1 MSPLLRNVLGRT
13 GLVSLVVALC
23 VGPALAQIPDE
34 FKNLKVLPKDISK
47 QELVGVMKN
56 FSGALG
62 VRCNFCH
69 VPGPTPGSLEGMDF
83 ASDEPEHKEAARA
96 MMKMVH
102 EINTNLIPAAGMDDP
117 LQVRCVT
124 CHRGVAEPQTL
135 NALLLEEVDEKGIPA
150 AETRYREL
158 RDQYYGSDSYDF
170 SPGVLADV
178 AGDLAQQKG
187 DVEGAVMIA
196 KLNLEF
202 YPEDVQTLVLLG
214 QLYNQQGN
222 TDAAVESLEKALAL
236 EPDNRWAKQ
245 ALDKIRAGQ

>member
-1 MSPLLRNVLGRT
+1 MSPLFRNLLGRT
-13 GLVSLVVALC
+13 AIASLVVVLC

-69 VPGPTPGSLEGMDF
+69 VPGPTPGTLEGMDF
-83 ASDEPEHKEAARA
+83 ASDEPEHKVAARA

-102 EINTNLIPAAGMDDP
+102 EINATLIPAAGMENP

-124 CHRGVAEPQTL
+124 CHRGVAVPQTL
-135 NALLLEEVDEKGIPA
+135 DALLLEEVDEKGIPA

-158 RDQYYGSDSYDF
+158 RDQYYGTGSYDF
-170 SPGVLADV
+170 SPGILADV
-178 AGDLAQQKG
+178 AGSLAQKN
-187 DVEGAVMIA
+187 DTEGAVVIA

-214 QLYNQQGN
+214 NLYSAQGN
-222 TDAAVESLEKALAL
+222 TDAAISSLEKALEL

-245 ALDKIRAGQ
+245 TLDKIRAGQ